1 MQKYH
6 HCQRSIGLLTKLI
19 LVRSIFHP
27 FQLCVDAASLFYML
41 LLNKGPTGEVREADV
56 LLDMS
61 RILRMA
67 LNIGKQDDQ
76 GPLPD
81 G

>member
-1 MQKYH
+1 
-6 HCQRSIGLLTKLI
+6 
-19 LVRSIFHP
+19 
-27 FQLCVDAASLFYML
+27 ML
-41 LLNKGPTGEVREADV
+41 LLNKRPTGEVREADV

-67 LNIGKQDDQ
+67 LDIGKQDDQ

>member
-1 MQKYH
+1 MVFSQQILQNGRFLSQIH
-6 HCQRSIGLLTKLI
+6 RIGVFSVDDLKLPMY
-19 LVRSIFHP
+19 LP
-27 FQLCVDAASLFYML
+27 
-41 LLNKGPTGEVREADV
+41 

-61 RILRMA
+61 RILGMA